1 MDEPTSA
8 LDPFAEARLIE
19 EAKSIV
25 TNSECDGSVVMITHR
40 ISSALNSD
48 YVILME
54 DGRKLAEG
62 DPALLRK
69 ESDAFKALLGSS
81 ALVDPGS
88 ATKP

>member
-1 MDEPTSA
+1 
-8 LDPFAEARLIE
+8 
-19 EAKSIV
+19 
-25 TNSECDGSVVMITHR
+25 MITHR

-69 ESDAFKALLGSS
+69 ESDVFKALLGSS